1 MMSKDKKLK
10 EGYKLAGCCS
20 PEPNHSIKGYFSY
33 TNMIVVHKSTCGN
46 LKRSEPD
53 RIISLSW
60 EEVLEKPE
68 EKPGSE
74 FFQLDK
80 LDFAILQHHQTMGI
94 DYSLMVAR
102 ILHIESQLAFER
114 HKKLKGMGLLKRVEK
129 VMVRY
134 RRNIVDNKWIKH
146 RNHTYYQITPK
157 GERYLDSFVS
167 QKGRITK
174 DDRGSQ

>member
-1 MMSKDKKLK
+1 MMSGEKKLK

-20 PEPNHSIKGYFSY
+20 PEPADSISGYFSY
-33 TNMIVVHKSTCGN
+33 SNVIVIHKSTCGN
-46 LKRSEPD
+46 LKKAEPD
-53 RIISLSW
+53 RIITLSW

-74 FFQLDK
+74 FFQLDR
-80 LDFAILQHHQTMGI
+80 LDFSILQHHRSMGI
-94 DYSLMVAR
+94 DYSLMVAKV
-102 ILHIESQLAFER
+102 LKIESRLAFDR
-114 HKKLKGMGLLKRVEK
+114 HRKLKGMGLLKRVEK

-157 GERYLDSFVS
+157 GESYLDFFVS
-167 QKGRITK
+167 KK
-174 DDRGSQ
+174 KNS

>member
-1 MMSKDKKLK
+1 MMSGEKKLK

-20 PEPNHSIKGYFSY
+20 PELEDSILGYFSY
-33 TNMIVVHKSTCGN
+33 ANVIVIHKSTCGN
-46 LKRSEPD
+46 LKKAEPD
-53 RIISLSW
+53 RIITLSW

-74 FFQLDK
+74 FFQLDR
-80 LDFAILQHHQTMGI
+80 LDFSILQHHRTMGI
-94 DYSLMVAR
+94 DYSLMVAK
-102 ILHIESQLAFER
+102 ILKIESQLAFDR
-114 HKKLKGMGLLKRVEK
+114 HRKLKGMGLLKRVEK

-157 GERYLDSFVS
+157 GESYLDSFVS
-167 QKGRITK
+167 KK
-174 DDRGSQ
+174 KNS